1 MAYGILNV
9 SGGTGGSSGASS
21 EDIAAHNNDA
31 KAHPALLEQLNSLK
45 DRVLAVEIAAG
56 AEVTANPFAVTFGN
70 LDGLVV
76 SGLWNEANSRLE
88 F

>member
-1 MAYGILNV
+1 MAYGIV
-9 SGGTGGSSGASS
+9 MGSGTLGGGSSAADIS
-21 EDIAAHNNDA
+21 EHNSDA
-31 KAHPALLEQLNSLK
+31 KAHPSILSAISDLK

-70 LDGLVV
+70 LDGVTAN
-76 SGLWNEANSRLE
+76 GIWNASSSRLE

>member
-1 MAYGILNV
+1 MAYGIMNV
-9 SGGTGGSSGASS
+9 NGGSGGASS
-21 EDIAAHNNDA
+21 ADIEAHNTNTA
-31 KAHPALLEQLNSLK
+31 SHPSILTAISDLK

-70 LDGLVV
+70 LDGVTAN
-76 SGLWNEANSRLE
+76 GIWNASSSRLE